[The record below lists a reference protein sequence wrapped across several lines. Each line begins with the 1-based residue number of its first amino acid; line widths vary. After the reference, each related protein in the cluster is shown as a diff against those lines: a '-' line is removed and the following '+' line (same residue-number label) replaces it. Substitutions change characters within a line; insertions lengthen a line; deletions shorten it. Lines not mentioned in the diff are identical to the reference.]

1 MTKASFIS
9 HRVTDEGLYIMGI
22 TGPGLLPDVETFVP
36 RDDAEEFGWLDPLE
50 EEAQTEETP
59 TPEWFAEMQR
69 LTSEN
74 AALRKIA
81 LDTRLNMAL
90 RDEIAVLRKLMSAS
104 SIVIRDVL
112 EVEAFR
118 LSEGAATKLDE
129 IATHLQEVS
138 K

>member
-59 TPEWFAEMQR
+59 TPEWLAEMQR

-74 AALRKIA
+74 ASLRAIVQRYYLEINSGFA
-81 LDTRLNMAL
+81 GLSMANL
-90 RDEIAVLRKLMSAS
+90 RNIQKQAE
-104 SIVIRDVL
+104 
-112 EVEAFR
+112 EVAPW
-118 LSEGAATKLDE
+118 
-129 IATHLQEVS
+129 LQES
-138 K
+138 AK